1 MTWLLAMDNA
11 ILGAVQQLRCAFLD
25 WFLPLY
31 SSLGNSGMIFI
42 LIALVLL
49 LIPKTRHVGATM
61 ALALIFCLLS
71 GNLLL
76 KPLVA
81 RVRPYEAN
89 GFTGLL
95 VPPLSDFS
103 FPSGHTFAA
112 VAVAVTLLFHY
123 KKAGVAALLAAL
135 LMAFSR
141 LYLYV
146 HYPSD
151 VLAGA
156 LLGLAAA
163 LAANY
168 LVDRLT
174 AALEKRR
181 ARSSPL

>member
-1 MTWLLAMDNA
+1 MSWILAMDNA
-11 ILGAVQQLRCAFLD
+11 ILEAVQHLRCTFLD
-25 WFLPLY
+25 WLMPLY
-31 SSLGNSGMIFI
+31 SSLGNAGWFFI
-42 LIALVLL
+42 LMALALL
-49 LIPKTRHVGATM
+49 LIPKTRRAGATM
-61 ALALIFCLLS
+61 ALALIFCLLA

-81 RVRPYEAN
+81 RVRPYDAN

-95 VPPLSDFS
+95 VPPLGDFS
-103 FPSGHTFAA
+103 FPSGHTFGA
-112 VAVAVTLLFHY
+112 VAVAVSLLFHY
-123 KKAGVAALLAAL
+123 KKAGIAALCAAA

-163 LAANY
+163 VAANY
-168 LVDRLT
+168 LIGRLQ
-174 AALEKRR
+174 AARERKAKEL
-181 ARSSPL
+181 

>member
-1 MTWLLAMDNA
+1 MTWILAMDNA

-25 WFLPLY
+25 WLLPLY
-31 SSLGNSGMIFI
+31 SSLGNGGMIFI

-61 ALALIFCLLS
+61 ALALIFCLLA

-81 RVRPYEAN
+81 RVRPYDAN
-89 GFTGLL
+89 GFAGLL
-95 VPPLSDFS
+95 VAPLRDFS
-103 FPSGHTFAA
+103 FPSGHTFGS
-112 VAVAVTLLFHY
+112 VAVAVTLLLHY
-123 KKAGVAALLAAL
+123 KRAGIAALCAAA

-163 LAANY
+163 VAANY

-174 AALEKRR
+174 AYLERR
-181 ARSSPL
+181 QVDE